1 MDLDAYFRR
10 IGTDAAG
17 APSLATLTRLIERHQ
32 ATLPFENIETLC
44 GRVPALDLD
53 ALQRKMLL
61 GRRGGYCFEQNTLFM
76 AVLSDLGYAVRGLEG
91 RVRTGVPAEVSTAR
105 THMALGVTI
114 AGKDWLVDVGFG
126 AFSPPYPLRLE
137 VSVSDGGGGD
147 ASHRFVTAP
156 HGELL
161 MQARSFDGWTDGY
174 LIMPSHPL
182 PIDYEMGNWWTATYP
197 NAMLRKNLLVSRAVA
212 DGGRLTLFNRRLT
225 LRRPLDGA
233 PQERELRDRNEIAAV
248 LAEDFNLDVAPQD
261 LDAIMERPG
270 LLSPSAA

>member
-17 APSLATLTRLIERHQ
+17 APSLAMLTRLIERHQ
-32 ATLPFENIETLC
+32 AAIPFENIETLC

-76 AVLSDLGYAVRGLEG
+76 AVLGELGYAVRGLEG
-91 RVRTGVPAEVSTAR
+91 RVRTGVPVEVSTAR
-105 THMALGVTI
+105 THMALSVTI
-114 AGKDWLVDVGFG
+114 AGEDWLVDVGFG
-126 AFSPPYPLRLE
+126 AFSPPYPLKLGTSE
-137 VSVSDGGGGD
+137 GGD
-147 ASHRFVTAP
+147 ALHRFVTAP

-161 MQARSFDGWTDGY
+161 MQARTFDGWTDGY
-174 LIMPSHPL
+174 LVMPSRPL

-225 LRRPLDGA
+225 LRRPLDGV
-233 PQERELRDRNEIAAV
+233 PQERELRDRSEIAAV
-248 LAEDFNLDVAPQD
+248 LAEDFDLDVAPQD

-270 LLSPSAA
+270 LSPSAA